1 MSDEMKQI
9 HKEAIEITEDNMD
22 IDTQLID
29 QLSRF
34 AYRSFDQWDW
44 KSKFKTKDK
53 AIEFL
58 LSHLENNRQLW
69 VTTLRHN
76 RSLLNQVRHI
86 HTTKLKEYNYGKPS
100 AKRKR
105 KKLN

>member
-69 VTTLRHN
+69 VLTLKHN
-76 RSLLNQVRHI
+76 RSLANQIRI
-86 HTTKLKEYNYGKPS
+86 EKLIRQKEYYNGTRKSKDRKP
-100 AKRKR
+100 
-105 KKLN
+105 N

>member
-69 VTTLRHN
+69 VLTLKHT
-76 RSLLNQVRHI
+76 RSLANQIRI
-86 HTTKLKEYNYGKPS
+86 EKLIRQKEYYNGRSKSKDRKP
-100 AKRKR
+100 
-105 KKLN
+105 N

>member
-1 MSDEMKQI
+1 MMSEMKKLNQ
-9 HKEAIEITEDNMD
+9 EAIEIMEDTIAVD
-22 IDTQLID
+22 DQLID
-29 QLSRF
+29 QISKF
-34 AYRSFDQWDW
+34 AYRNFSQWNW

>member
-69 VTTLRHN
+69 VLTLKHN
-76 RSLLNQVRHI
+76 RSLANQIRI
-86 HTTKLKEYNYGKPS
+86 EKLIRQKEYYNGRSKSKDRKP
-100 AKRKR
+100 
-105 KKLN
+105 N